1 MEKISA
7 LMDGELK
14 EEVADEQISL
24 VKQNIEKMDHW
35 HLYHLIGDTLR
46 HESALGQS
54 HAKVSIQPVSQ
65 YSPSP
70 SLLPSPTSSD
80 ASPLFSQQRLPHS
93 NFNQRLRARLAAE
106 PTILSPHPVRQKTI
120 ERLGISWLAP
130 FFRKSAFNNYLLA
143 AAASVTAVAM
153 VSWAVLEL
161 EAGPRP
167 AVSLA
172 KKAIDKTVP
181 MNERQA
187 VIGVSAKALTA
198 PSVEDPGSQYLQEY
212 LLAHQGLSPSTAIQ
226 GVAAYV
232 RSVSFQGD

>member
-70 SLLPSPTSSD
+70 SPSSSD